1 MPVGMGY
8 YHPGM
13 AVKKL
18 SVALD
23 DAVAQEVALAAERAG
38 VSVSAW
44 LNHAAENE
52 LAIEAGL
59 DAVREW
65 EAEHGELTAKEL
77 AAADKLLDRV
87 LDGARRQA
95 EPCQASPTTPARS
108 SPPSAAI
115 VFSGP
120 STGVRSSEGY
130 DPRFPRVCSAKR
142 GVADHRL
149 SCPVSS
155 GAAASRDS
163 TRRGPEPPVTRAG
176 ALGLP
181 T

>member
-1 MPVGMGY
+1 
-8 YHPGM
+8 M

-23 DAVAQEVALAAERAG
+23 DTVAREVALAADRAG

-65 EAEHGELTAKEL
+65 EAEHGELTAEEL

-87 LDGARRQA
+87 LHDARR
-95 EPCQASPTTPARS
+95 AS
-108 SPPSAAI
+108 
-115 VFSGP
+115 
-120 STGVRSSEGY
+120 
-130 DPRFPRVCSAKR
+130 
-142 GVADHRL
+142 
-149 SCPVSS
+149 
-155 GAAASRDS
+155 
-163 TRRGPEPPVTRAG
+163 
-176 ALGLP
+176 
-181 T
+181 

>member
-1 MPVGMGY
+1 MVGTWY
-8 YHPGM
+8 YRPGM

-23 DAVAQEVALAAERAG
+23 DAVAQEVALAADRAG

-65 EAEHGELTAKEL
+65 EAEHGELTDKEL

-87 LDGARRQA
+87 LHDARR
-95 EPCQASPTTPARS
+95 AS
-108 SPPSAAI
+108 
-115 VFSGP
+115 
-120 STGVRSSEGY
+120 
-130 DPRFPRVCSAKR
+130 
-142 GVADHRL
+142 
-149 SCPVSS
+149 
-155 GAAASRDS
+155 
-163 TRRGPEPPVTRAG
+163 
-176 ALGLP
+176 
-181 T
+181 

>member
-1 MPVGMGY
+1 
-8 YHPGM
+8 M

-23 DAVAQEVALAAERAG
+23 DTVAQEVALSGRAPAG

-87 LDGARRQA
+87 THHARR
-95 EPCQASPTTPARS
+95 AS
-108 SPPSAAI
+108 
-115 VFSGP
+115 
-120 STGVRSSEGY
+120 
-130 DPRFPRVCSAKR
+130 
-142 GVADHRL
+142 
-149 SCPVSS
+149 
-155 GAAASRDS
+155 
-163 TRRGPEPPVTRAG
+163 
-176 ALGLP
+176 
-181 T
+181 

>member
-65 EAEHGELTAKEL
+65 EAEHGELTANEL

-87 LDGARRQA
+87 LDGARR
-95 EPCQASPTTPARS
+95 AS
-108 SPPSAAI
+108 
-115 VFSGP
+115 
-120 STGVRSSEGY
+120 
-130 DPRFPRVCSAKR
+130 
-142 GVADHRL
+142 
-149 SCPVSS
+149 
-155 GAAASRDS
+155 
-163 TRRGPEPPVTRAG
+163 
-176 ALGLP
+176 
-181 T
+181 